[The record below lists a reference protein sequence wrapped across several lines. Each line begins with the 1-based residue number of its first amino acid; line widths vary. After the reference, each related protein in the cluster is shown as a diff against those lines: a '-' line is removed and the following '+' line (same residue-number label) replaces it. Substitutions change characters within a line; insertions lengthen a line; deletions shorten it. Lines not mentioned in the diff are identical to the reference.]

1 MKIRSPRMAREETLT
16 ATDFKTEDLRT
27 LDEIAQQVS
36 ACKQAAEKSGKSA
49 SVLVVFLKM
58 VDERMGKFA
67 GELRE
72 RMKVAARA

>member
-1 MKIRSPRMAREETLT
+1 MMAKEEPLT
-16 ATDFKTEDLRT
+16 VTDFKPEDLRT
-27 LDEIAQQVS
+27 LDEIASQVS
-36 ACKQAAEKSGKSA
+36 ACKQAAEKSGKGA

-58 VDERMGKFA
+58 VDERMGRFA